1 MIDFRYHL
9 VSLIAVF
16 LALTVGL
23 VLGAGPLRDVV
34 EQTLTGQ
41 TEELRAD
48 REELRAELADAEELL
63 AERDDFLTQASE
75 SLLPGALE
83 GQGVAL
89 VLLPEAQREDVDG
102 IRESLELAGAEVTA
116 EVSLTEAWSDPQVHS
131 FRQSL
136 AGQLAGYI
144 DPEPADDAGSSL
156 VLGSALAAALTS
168 SDGEDELSEDAEV
181 LLELLVGA
189 GTPLVDVGTAPEEPA
204 DAVVVIGSSSPTQ
217 SEEDDAEDVLRAYVL
232 LAQGAAEVTDVVLT
246 GQGGGEHDPV
256 TAVRAELGGALSTV
270 DSLGAMTAPVTVP
283 LALAAE
289 ARGEGGH
296 YGVRDDAERALP
308 EFALERVQEADG

>member
-48 REELRAELADAEELL
+48 REQLRTELADAEDLL
-63 AERDDFLTQASE
+63 AERDTFLTEAAGA
-75 SLLPGALE
+75 LLPGTLSD
-83 GQGVAL
+83 QRVAL
-89 VLLPEAQREDVDG
+89 VLLPEALPGHVES
-102 IRESLELAGAEVTA
+102 IREHLELAGASVTA
-116 EVSLTEAWSDPQVHS
+116 EVSLTESWSDPQVHS

-156 VLGSALAAALTS
+156 VLGSALAAALTDP
-168 SDGEDELSEDAEV
+168 DGAEELSEDAEV
-181 LLELLVGA
+181 LLELLEGA
-189 GTPLVDVGTAPEEPA
+189 GTPLIDVGAAPEEPA
-204 DAVVVIGSSSPTQ
+204 DAVVIIASSEPTPG
-217 SEEDDAEDVLRAYVL
+217 EDESAADVLRAYVL
-232 LAQGAAEVTDVVLT
+232 LAQGAAEVTDVVFAGL
-246 GQGGGEHDPV
+246 GSGEHDPV
-256 TAVRAELGGALSTV
+256 TAVRDELGGALSTV
-270 DSLGAMTAPVTVP
+270 DSLGVMTASVTVP
-283 LALAAE
+283 LAVAAE
-289 ARGEGGH
+289 AQGEGGH
-296 YGVRDDAERALP
+296 YGVRDDAERPLP
-308 EFALERVQEADG
+308 EFLVDGLPEADE